1 MACFRRFLEVF
12 KTVGL
17 GMATCL
23 VALVG
28 AVIGMIMGAMAGQ
41 TKETGFFRGAGIGAF
56 GGVVLSMD
64 VLESVVHGQTFHLE
78 AVLVSMA
85 NGKVFREWVIPA
97 IVGAYQQQVLAGDE
111 STFEV
116 AFDIF
121 SSGVPRGL
129 LLESIQKLQ
138 LLDISYEPNNEACGH
153 QASCAICLQDF
164 EDGDAVRRLPQC
176 RHIYH
181 GACVDRWLSRR
192 GSCPMCRKE
201 IVI

>member
-1 MACFRRFLEVF
+1 
-12 KTVGL
+12 
-17 GMATCL
+17 
-23 VALVG
+23 
-28 AVIGMIMGAMAGQ
+28 
-41 TKETGFFRGAGIGAF
+41 
-56 GGVVLSMD
+56 
-64 VLESVVHGQTFHLE
+64 
-78 AVLVSMA
+78 MA